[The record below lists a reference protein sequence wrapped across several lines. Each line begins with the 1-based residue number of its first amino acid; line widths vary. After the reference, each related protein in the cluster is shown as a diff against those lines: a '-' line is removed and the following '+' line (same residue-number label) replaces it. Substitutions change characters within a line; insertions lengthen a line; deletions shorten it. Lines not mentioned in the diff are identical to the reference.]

1 MIRGRL
7 IILRVILV
15 FLLASHQLVC
25 IEGKHLVADVGGI
38 LLSHMNTALVILK
51 LLLSFKSLL
60 APRHFALKFIL
71 VLHSDIVLMGLHG
84 IFKGRIAY
92 LRCLDH
98 AKDSTL
104 VAEVR
109 APQLLLARPL
119 LGTRL
124 IVRLRTVPYRIHE
137 ANKEF
142 SLAEEKVSVRYF
154 RLHCQLICQL
164 ITLLRLASADLNGGP
179 FCFNVADSLSEIISA
194 SSLAFISIQCFGIA
208 LLSYRN

>member
-1 MIRGRL
+1 
-7 IILRVILV
+7 
-15 FLLASHQLVC
+15 
-25 IEGKHLVADVGGI
+25 
-38 LLSHMNTALVILK
+38 MNTALMILK
-51 LLLSFKSLL
+51 LLLRFKSLL

-71 VLHSDIVLMGLHG
+71 VLHSDIVLMGLHSILKCG
-84 IFKGRIAY
+84 IAY

-109 APQLLLARPL
+109 APQLLLARL
-119 LGTRL
+119 LLRTRPV
-124 IVRLRTVPYRIHE
+124 VRLRTVPYRIHE

-142 SLAEEKVSVRYF
+142 SLAEEKVGVRYF

-194 SSLAFISIQCFGIA
+194 SSLVFISIQCTGVAF
-208 LLSYRN
+208 LFYRN